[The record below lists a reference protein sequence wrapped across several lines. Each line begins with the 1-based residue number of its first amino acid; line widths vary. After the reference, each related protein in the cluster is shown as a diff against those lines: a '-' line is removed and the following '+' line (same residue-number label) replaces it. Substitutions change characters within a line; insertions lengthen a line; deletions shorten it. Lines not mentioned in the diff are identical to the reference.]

1 MDNLWSWELHKPT
14 MKRTE
19 KESWRTIS
27 FFNMKKAL
35 YYFQLTFGHVSTGL
49 SHLLF
54 AKKTQTFCVKVA
66 EYLILNE
73 IC

>member
-1 MDNLWSWELHKPT
+1 
-14 MKRTE
+14 
-19 KESWRTIS
+19 
-27 FFNMKKAL
+27 MKKAL
-35 YYFQLTFGHVSTGL
+35 YYFQLTFGHVSTGR

-54 AKKTQTFCVKVA
+54 AKKKTQTFCVKVA